1 MQWMLLELYIG
12 AGFSEHEENT
22 YYHLVK
28 YDKELYHYLA
38 VNTGLHDI
46 PSRGVKSVT
55 LLNDRRPEDRLVLW
69 AVREHIKIRDNDRT
83 ELQCDPGDTTM
94 QTAEKSIIVQAMLK
108 AGGIQREAAIILGIS
123 RGKLHR
129 RLKKF
134 NLIEFCPRILADV
147 GINVANK

>member
-22 YYHLVK
+22 YYHLTK

-38 VNTGLHDI
+38 INTGLHDL

-55 LLNDRRPEDRLVLW
+55 VLNDRVSGDRLVLW
-69 AVREHIKIRDNDRT
+69 AVSEHIKARENDRT
-83 ELQCDPGDTTM
+83 ELQIEPGDTTM
-94 QTAEKSIIVQAMLK
+94 QTAEKGIIIQAMLK
-108 AGGIQREAAIILGIS
+108 SGGIQREAAIILGIS

-129 RLKKF
+129 KLKKY
-134 NLIEFCPRILADV
+134 NLIEFCPRLLDDV
-147 GINVANK
+147 GINVANG